1 MTEPSSMYT
10 DPSYQTDPYAWYA
23 RLRRE
28 APVYRT
34 QLPGGAP
41 VYVVTRHADVLA
53 ASKDARL
60 VKNVYNVR
68 HQGWLAQRLWRRF
81 ADSNM
86 LKADPPVHT
95 RLRRLASDAFKPRRV
110 AQLRPDIE
118 RIADALIDRMQTL
131 PQVDFIRDFAL
142 PLPIHVISQ
151 MLGVPERDHARFH
164 AWSNAIIASGV
175 LNSERMVL
183 TRDMLALNRY
193 MRRLIAERRRRP
205 GDDVVS
211 QLIAAEVHGERLNQ
225 TELVVTTI
233 LLLIAGHETTVN
245 LLGNG
250 MLALLQHPTQWQLLC
265 AEPARIPT
273 AVEELLRLVNP
284 VQLVN
289 RYAAVDLEIAGVPI
303 PRGAHVQL
311 VLAAANHDSAAFGHA
326 ESLDITA
333 EAGRHLA
340 FSQGIHYCLGAPLAR
355 LEGVVAWER
364 LTQRLPKMQ
373 LIDPA
378 HIAWKDGIELRGL
391 RALPVRFSDSSAG

>member
-1 MTEPSSMYT
+1 
-10 DPSYQTDPYAWYA
+10 
-23 RLRRE
+23 
-28 APVYRT
+28 
-34 QLPGGAP
+34 
-41 VYVVTRHADVLA
+41 
-53 ASKDARL
+53 
-60 VKNVYNVR
+60 
-68 HQGWLAQRLWRRF
+68 
-81 ADSNM
+81 
-86 LKADPPVHT
+86 
-95 RLRRLASDAFKPRRV
+95 
-110 AQLRPDIE
+110 LRPDIE

-151 MLGVPERDHARFH
+151 MLGVPECDHDRFH
-164 AWSNAIIASGV
+164 AWSNAIIAAGV
-175 LNSERMVL
+175 LNSEHLVL
-183 TRDMLALNRY
+183 TREMLALNRY

-211 QLIAAEVHGERLNQ
+211 QLIAAEVNGERLSQ

-265 AEPARIPT
+265 AEPARIPA

-289 RYAAVDLEIAGVPI
+289 RYATVDLEIAGVPI

-311 VLAAANHDSAAFGHA
+311 VLAAANHDAAVFGHA
-326 ESLDITA
+326 DALDITA

-364 LTQRLPKMQ
+364 LTQRLPTMQ

-391 RALPVRFSDSSAG
+391 RALPVRFADSSAG